1 MESVTNHINYSVFD
15 HNVNLLHKSFS
26 VVVVVVIDWEE
37 YCNEKM
43 MCEEIIG
50 EDTVM
55 DGVLPGDTNTE
66 LLKETLADILPSD
79 LSYVLEMI
87 EGTTNRFEADF
98 YLNCLTQAEA
108 TNFVEAY
115 CMEAREV
122 LRSATRK

>member
-1 MESVTNHINYSVFD
+1 
-15 HNVNLLHKSFS
+15 
-26 VVVVVVIDWEE
+26 
-37 YCNEKM
+37 

-55 DGVLPGDTNTE
+55 DVVPPGDTNTE
-66 LLKETLADILPSD
+66 LVKETLADILPSD

-87 EGTTNRFEADF
+87 EGITNRFKADF

-115 CMEAREV
+115 CNETREV
-122 LRSATRK
+122 LRSASVFCFLYLIIDFMLTFPAAGQSAECGRF